1 MRELRLSPL
10 FLSLFFSCSSK
21 QSFDHRFFSVG
32 QSLGIVDNPEI
43 DEASGLA
50 ASVNNSG
57 MLWTHNDSGDE
68 ARIFLIDQQ
77 GKCRATV
84 RFHNLKNRDWE
95 DIAVAPAPES
105 SSSYIYIGEIGD
117 NLSTHD
123 FKYIYRLIEP
133 SIELK
138 EDPVELT
145 VKKIDSIKFVLPD
158 GKRDSEALVVDPL
171 TSDIY
176 VFSKREKQVNLYF
189 LPAPQSTQEI
199 ITAQFVT
206 QLPLTQINSAA
217 ISPDGSEVLLKNY
230 IHVYYWHKKK
240 NQALKDLLTEKPI
253 YLPYITEPQG
263 ESITFDHEGRGYF
276 TISEKINNKKPH
288 LMFYQRKE

>member
-1 MRELRLSPL
+1 MRILRLVPL
-10 FLSLFFSCSSK
+10 FVSLFFSCSSK
-21 QSFDHRFFSVG
+21 QSFDHRYFSVG
-32 QSLGIVDNPEI
+32 KSLGIVDNPEI

-50 ASVNNSG
+50 ASINNPG
-57 MLWTHNDSGDE
+57 MLWTHNDSGDA

-84 RFHNLKNRDWE
+84 RFINLKNRDWE
-95 DIAVAPAPES
+95 DIAVGPGPEPS
-105 SSSYIYIGEIGD
+105 TSYIYIGDIGD
-117 NLSTHD
+117 NFSIHE

-133 SIELK
+133 QIEL
-138 EDPVELT
+138 EEERVELT

-158 GKRDSEALVVDPL
+158 GKRDSEALMIDPL

-176 VFSKREKQVNLYF
+176 IFSKREKQVNLYL

-199 ITAQFVT
+199 ITAQFIT
-206 QLPLTQINSAA
+206 QLPLTQINSAD
-217 ISPDGSEVLLKNY
+217 ISSDRSEVLLKNY
-230 IHVYYWHKKK
+230 SHVYYWHKNR
-240 NQALKDLLTEKPI
+240 NQQLTDLLKQKPV

-263 ESITFDHEGRGYF
+263 EAITFDREGRGYF

-288 LMFYQRKE
+288 LMFYQRKK

>member
-1 MRELRLSPL
+1 MRILRLALL
-10 FLSLFFSCSSK
+10 FVSLFISCSSK
-21 QSFDHRFFSVG
+21 HSFDHRYFSVG
-32 QSLGIVDNPEI
+32 KSLGIVDNPEI

-68 ARIFLIDQQ
+68 ARIFLLDQQ

-84 RFHNLKNRDWE
+84 RFPGLKNRDWE
-95 DIAVAPAPES
+95 DISVGPGPEPS
-105 SSSYIYIGEIGD
+105 TPYIYIGDIGD
-117 NLSTHD
+117 NFSIHD
-123 FKYIYRLIEP
+123 FKYIYRLTEP

-138 EDPVELT
+138 QEPVELT
-145 VKKIDSIKFVLPD
+145 VKKIDTIKFVLPD
-158 GKRDSEALVVDPL
+158 GKRDSEALMVDPL

-176 VFSKREKQVNLYF
+176 VFSKREKQINLYL
-189 LPAPQSTQEI
+189 LPAPQSTQET
-199 ITAQFVT
+199 ITAQFVM
-206 QLPLTQINSAA
+206 QLPLTQINSAD

-230 IHVYYWHKKK
+230 NHVYYWHKNK
-240 NQALKDLLTEKPI
+240 NQTLKDLLKQKPV

-263 ESITFDHEGRGYF
+263 ESIAFDREGRGYF

-288 LMFYQRKE
+288 LMFYQRKK